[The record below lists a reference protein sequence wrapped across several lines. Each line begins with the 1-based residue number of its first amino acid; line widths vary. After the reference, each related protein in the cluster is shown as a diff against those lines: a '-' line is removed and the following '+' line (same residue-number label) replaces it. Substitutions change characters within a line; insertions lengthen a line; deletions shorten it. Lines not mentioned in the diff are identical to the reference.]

1 VIGRSLRKLCILG
14 MNRRNFDFVQCWN
27 PRSAYPEVDDKVRTK
42 QLAATAGVPTPEL
55 YGVISALHEL
65 RELPDLLGDRE
76 SFVVKPA
83 RGAQGNGILVVVDRG
98 EVGWLRANGVRV
110 EIEDVRF
117 RVAEILSGLFSLG
130 GQSDRAII
138 EECLTV
144 HPMLRPISYGG
155 VPDLRV
161 ILYRGIAAM
170 AMLRLPTRASDGRAN
185 LHQGAVGVG
194 IDLATGR
201 TTRAVLRGHPVDK
214 HPDTG
219 HDLIDLP
226 MPHFEELLECATR
239 LGMVSRL
246 GYIGVDLVIDE
257 RRGPVVLELNA
268 RPGLTIQVAN
278 GRGLAPIL
286 EAIDRSWE
294 PLSDPAKRVM
304 RARELAR
311 GVRAGEATQ

>member
-1 VIGRSLRKLCILG
+1 MIGAGLRRLGILG

-27 PRSAYPEVDDKVRTK
+27 PRSAYPEVDDKIRTK
-42 QLAATAGVPTPEL
+42 QLAAAAGVPTPEL
-55 YGVISALHEL
+55 YGVIAALHEL
-65 RELPDLLGDRE
+65 RELPQLLEDRG

-83 RGAQGNGILVVVDRG
+83 RGAQGNGILVVVERRDG
-98 EVGWLRANGVRV
+98 VWLRPNGVAV

-117 RVAEILSGLFSLG
+117 RGAEILSGLYSLG
-130 GQSDRAII
+130 GQPDRAII

-144 HPMLRPISYGG
+144 HPALREISFGG

-161 ILYRGIAAM
+161 ILYRGLPAM

-194 IDLATGR
+194 IDLTTGCTR
-201 TTRAVLRGHPVDK
+201 RAVMRDRPVEK

-219 HDLIDLP
+219 NELIGLQ
-226 MPHFEELLECATR
+226 MPHFDELLECATR

-257 RRGPVVLELNA
+257 NRGPVVLELNA
-268 RPGLTIQVAN
+268 RPGLSIQVAN
-278 GRGLAPIL
+278 GQGLAPIL

-294 PLSDPAKRVM
+294 PLSDAAKRVM
-304 RARELAR
+304 RSRELLKQVSA
-311 GVRAGEATQ
+311 

>member
-1 VIGRSLRKLCILG
+1 
-14 MNRRNFDFVQCWN
+14 
-27 PRSAYPEVDDKVRTK
+27 
-42 QLAATAGVPTPEL
+42 
-55 YGVISALHEL
+55 
-65 RELPDLLGDRE
+65 
-76 SFVVKPA
+76 
-83 RGAQGNGILVVVDRG
+83 
-98 EVGWLRANGVRV
+98 
-110 EIEDVRF
+110 
-117 RVAEILSGLFSLG
+117 
-130 GQSDRAII
+130 
-138 EECLTV
+138 
-144 HPMLRPISYGG
+144 
-155 VPDLRV
+155 
-161 ILYRGIAAM
+161 
-170 AMLRLPTRASDGRAN
+170 
-185 LHQGAVGVG
+185 
-194 IDLATGR
+194 
-201 TTRAVLRGHPVDK
+201 
-214 HPDTG
+214 
-219 HDLIDLP
+219 